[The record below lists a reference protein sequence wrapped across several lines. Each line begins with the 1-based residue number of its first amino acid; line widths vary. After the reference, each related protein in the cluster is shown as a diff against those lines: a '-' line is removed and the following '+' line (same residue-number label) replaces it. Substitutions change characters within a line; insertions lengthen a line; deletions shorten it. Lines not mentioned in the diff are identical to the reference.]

1 MELTREQQ
9 LWLYD
14 ATIRRMLD
22 LEDLKLTGE
31 RSYEIAVE
39 MRNLLTITFTE
50 AE

>member
-14 ATIRRMLD
+14 ATIRRMLE

-31 RSYEIAVE
+31 RSYAIAVE
-39 MRNLLTITFTE
+39 MKELLTVLFTD
-50 AE
+50 AD